1 MEKQQLRDQL
11 AALPGALR
19 DADAVDPEARAL
31 LQQVMADIRSA
42 LERSEKPG
50 SRSESLTD
58 RLRVA
63 VERFEG
69 THPALTEAAGR
80 VIDTLSNLGI

>member
-1 MEKQQLRDQL
+1 MEKQQLHDQL
-11 AALPGALR
+11 AALHGALR

-42 LERSEKPG
+42 LERSEQG
-50 SRSESLTD
+50 GRSESLTE

-63 VERFEG
+63 ARRFEG
-69 THPALTEAAGR
+69 THPALTAAAGR

>member
-11 AALPGALR
+11 AALHGALGE
-19 DADAVDPEARAL
+19 ADAVDPEARAL

-42 LERSEKPG
+42 LERSEPSG
-50 SRSESLTD
+50 RSESLTD

>member
-11 AALPGALR
+11 AALHGALR
-19 DADAVDPEARAL
+19 EADAVDPEARAL
-31 LQQVMADIRSA
+31 LQQVMADIRDA
-42 LERSEKPG
+42 LERSEPSG
-50 SRSESLTD
+50 RSESLTD